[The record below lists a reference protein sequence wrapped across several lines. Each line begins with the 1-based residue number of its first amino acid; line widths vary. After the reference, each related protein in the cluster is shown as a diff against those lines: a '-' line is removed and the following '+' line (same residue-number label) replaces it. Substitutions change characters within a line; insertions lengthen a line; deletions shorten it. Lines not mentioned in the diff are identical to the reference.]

1 VVIFENCCLK
11 EETMNLKLIFFILLT
26 INLNAQNDIRDK
38 KDSLK
43 SKIVELHRENF
54 WRNLPKS
61 TNWTTDFENL
71 YSDIEQAKLDSII
84 SNFEKKT
91 TIEIAIV
98 TIDTLKTSN
107 EKFEDLSLNL
117 AKNWGIGKS
126 GKDNGI
132 LIAISKGYRRIR
144 IQNGNGIEKIISD
157 EETKAIIE
165 NYFIPAF
172 RNNEY
177 YIGTLKGMMEIMK
190 LLESKSGK

>member
-1 VVIFENCCLK
+1 
-11 EETMNLKLIFFILLT
+11 MNLKLIFFILLT

-54 WRNLPKS
+54 WRNLPKPTS
-61 TNWTTDFENL
+61 WTTDFEDL

-157 EETKAIIE
+157 EETKALIE

-190 LLESKSGK
+190 LLESKSEK

>member
-1 VVIFENCCLK
+1 VVIFENRCLK

-54 WRNLPKS
+54 WRNLPKP